1 MQVCPQAHKPPGV
14 GLGSCRTDQSGLKQT
29 TNLGYQ
35 NRHTTDSCRGQA
47 FSLVQTPHFT
57 FWIHSTALTLT
68 H

>member
-14 GLGSCRTDQSGLKQT
+14 GLASCRTDQSGLKQT
-29 TNLGYQ
+29 NLGYQ
-35 NRHTTDSCRGQA
+35 NKDTTDSCRGQA